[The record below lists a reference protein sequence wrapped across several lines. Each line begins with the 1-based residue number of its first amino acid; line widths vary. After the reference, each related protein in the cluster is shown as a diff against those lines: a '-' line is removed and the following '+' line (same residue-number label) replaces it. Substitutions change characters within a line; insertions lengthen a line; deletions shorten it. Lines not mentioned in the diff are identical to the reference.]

1 MKMSVGVLD
10 HYNVSTRK
18 LDETVHFRKW
28 LRQRATAS
36 SSRQNDSDKSLSG
49 SGQRLQPAFDRDKAV
64 DGIQFIAQP
73 GRVIHVIV
81 LVPIS
86 WPHFEDDGDHCSPT
100 QEKFV
105 VGMQRRDA
113 TLFPATPFL
122 NA

>member
-1 MKMSVGVLD
+1 MSSPTISFEFTTERSANAQ
-10 HYNVSTRK
+10 H
-18 LDETVHFRKW
+18 
-28 LRQRATAS
+28 
-36 SSRQNDSDKSLSG
+36 SR
-49 SGQRLQPAFDRDKAV
+49 DR
-64 DGIQFIAQP
+64 FIAQP

-113 TLFPATPFL
+113 TLFQQHHF
-122 NA
+122 